1 MKKLLLIID
10 YQNDFVADDGVLS
23 AGEAAQNI
31 EDNIIKRIRSFRRG
45 SHDVLCTL
53 DTHNADHWTK
63 VHPESQ
69 VLPLHCEE
77 ETAGWELYGQLGQ
90 MNLETVTKSAYML
103 DQADIDW
110 MVRQYDV
117 IELAGVTTDIYVLQ
131 NAIGLYNHAANQGLK
146 IRFEVTE
153 DCVATYDEARQL
165 YSLDYMER
173 YLGFKILPRVGE
185 PPVATEEETEEE
197 VVEVVE
203 DVAEVESVE
212 EDT

>member
-10 YQNDFVADDGVLS
+10 YQNDFVADDGILS
-23 AGEAAQNI
+23 AGGNAQAI
-31 EDNIIKRIRSFRRG
+31 ENNIIKRIRSFRRG
-45 SHDVLCTL
+45 NHDVLCTL
-53 DTHNADHWTK
+53 DTHSAEHWSK

-77 ETAGWELYGQLGQ
+77 ETTGWELYGQLAQ

-131 NAIGLYNHAANQGLK
+131 NAIGLYNHAASQGLK

-153 DCVATYDEARQL
+153 DCVATYDEASQL
-165 YSLDYMER
+165 YSLDYMKR
-173 YLGFKILPRVGE
+173 ILGFKVLPRVGE
-185 PPVATEEETEEE
+185 PPVAEDIVEEEMVDETEDEA
-197 VVEVVE
+197 VVEGE
-203 DVAEVESVE
+203 A
-212 EDT
+212 